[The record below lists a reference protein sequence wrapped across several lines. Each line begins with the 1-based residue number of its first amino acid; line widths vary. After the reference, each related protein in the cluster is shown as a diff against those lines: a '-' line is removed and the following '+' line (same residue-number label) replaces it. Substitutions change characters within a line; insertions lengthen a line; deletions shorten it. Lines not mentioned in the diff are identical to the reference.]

1 MKAKKITAVV
11 LSACLTVTSVSV
23 LTGCGKKKNAYISDS
38 FTTIKWPD
46 SKLAQMLPTPEST
59 VGLIDTDRA
68 DWLEVYIGNTTSEQ
82 YESYVSS
89 CKEKGFTENYDSGTD
104 YYKRPYY
111 YAENSEGYRLE
122 LEYHPL
128 DDDTGYEPMKETM
141 TIELRSPSEDKTEA
155 ETEKPTEKPTEKA
168 TEAPAEESS
177 KTESKP
183 ESKTITDSD
192 TVTPS
197 FKEMMDSYEA
207 FFDEYIDFMKNY
219 KENPSDLSLL
229 SEYTEYLSKYS
240 DYMSKLSAV
249 DTDSLSAADLAY
261 YTEVNARITKKLA
274 EVAA

>member
-1 MKAKKITAVV
+1 MKVKSITAVV
-11 LSACLTVTSVSV
+11 LSACLAISSAAIM
-23 LTGCGKKKNAYISDS
+23 TGCGKKKNAYISDT
-38 FTTIKWPD
+38 FATIKWPD

-59 VGLIDTDRA
+59 VGIIETDRA

-89 CKEKGFTENYDSGTD
+89 CKENGFTENYDSGTD
-104 YYKRPYY
+104 YNNCPYY
-111 YAENSEGYRLE
+111 RAENSDGYSLS
-122 LEYHPL
+122 LEYHKL
-128 DDDTGYEPMKETM
+128 DDDTDYEPMKDSM
-141 TIELRSPSEDKTEA
+141 TIKLNAPYEKETEA
-155 ETEKPTEKPTEKA
+155 ETEKPTEKA

-177 KTESKP
+177 KTESKS
-183 ESKTITDSD
+183 ESKAITDND

-207 FFDEYIDFMKNY
+207 FFDEYIDFMKKY
-219 KENPSDLSLL
+219 KENPSDLSLI

-261 YTEVNARITKKLA
+261 YTEVNARITKELA

>member
-1 MKAKKITAVV
+1 MKVKSITAVV
-11 LSACLTVTSVSV
+11 LSACLAISSAAIM
-23 LTGCGKKKNAYISDS
+23 TGCGKKKNAYISDS
-38 FTTIKWPD
+38 FATIKWPD
-46 SKLAQMLPTPEST
+46 SKLAQMLPEPEST
-59 VGLIDTDRA
+59 VGLIKYDRL
-68 DWLEVYIGNTTSEQ
+68 DLLEVYIGSTTSEQ
-82 YESYVSS
+82 YEKYVSS

-111 YAENSEGYRLE
+111 HAENSEGYRLE
-122 LEYHPL
+122 LEYHQL
-128 DDDTGYEPMKETM
+128 DDDANYKPMKETM
-141 TIELRSPSEDKTEA
+141 TVELRSPSKKETEA
-155 ETEKPTEKPTEKA
+155 ETEKTTEKA

-177 KTESKP
+177 KTESKS
-183 ESKTITDSD
+183 ESKAITDND

-207 FFDEYIDFMKNY
+207 FFDEYIDFMKKY
-219 KENPSDLSLL
+219 KENPSDLSLI

-261 YTEVNARITKKLA
+261 YTEVNARITKELA

>member
-1 MKAKKITAVV
+1 MKVKSITAVV
-11 LSACLTVTSVSV
+11 LSACLAISSATIM
-23 LTGCGKKKNAYISDS
+23 TGCGKKKNAYISDT
-38 FTTIKWPD
+38 FATIKWPD
-46 SKLAQMLPTPEST
+46 SKLAQMLPEPEST
-59 VGLIDTDRA
+59 VGLIKYDRA
-68 DWLEVYIGNTTSEQ
+68 DLLEVYIGSTTSEQ
-82 YESYVSS
+82 YEKYVSS

-104 YYKRPYY
+104 YNNCPYY
-111 YAENSEGYRLE
+111 RAENSDGYSLS
-122 LEYHPL
+122 LEYHKL
-128 DDDTGYEPMKETM
+128 DDDTDYEPMKDSM
-141 TIELRSPSEDKTEA
+141 TIQLNAPYEKETEA
-155 ETEKPTEKPTEKA
+155 ETEKPTEKA

-177 KTESKP
+177 NKESK
-183 ESKTITDSD
+183 SITDND

-207 FFDEYIDFMKNY
+207 FFDEYIDFMKKY
-219 KENPSDLSLL
+219 KDNPSDLSLI

>member
-1 MKAKKITAVV
+1 MKVKSITAVV
-11 LSACLTVTSVSV
+11 LSACLAISSAAIM
-23 LTGCGKKKNAYISDS
+23 TGCGKKKNAYISDT
-38 FTTIKWPD
+38 FATIKWPD
-46 SKLAQMLPTPEST
+46 SKLAQMLPEPEST
-59 VGLIDTDRA
+59 VGLIKYDRA
-68 DWLEVYIGNTTSEQ
+68 DLLEVYIGSTTSEQ
-82 YESYVSS
+82 YEKYVSS

-104 YYKRPYY
+104 YNNCPYY
-111 YAENSEGYRLE
+111 RAENSDGYSLS
-122 LEYHPL
+122 LEYHKL
-128 DDDTGYEPMKETM
+128 DDDTDYEPMKDSM
-141 TIELRSPSEDKTEA
+141 TIKLNAPYEKETEA
-155 ETEKPTEKPTEKA
+155 ETEKPTEKA

-177 KTESKP
+177 NKESKS
-183 ESKTITDSD
+183 ENKSITDND

-207 FFDEYIDFMKNY
+207 FFDEYIDFMKKY
-219 KENPSDLSLL
+219 KENPSDLSLI